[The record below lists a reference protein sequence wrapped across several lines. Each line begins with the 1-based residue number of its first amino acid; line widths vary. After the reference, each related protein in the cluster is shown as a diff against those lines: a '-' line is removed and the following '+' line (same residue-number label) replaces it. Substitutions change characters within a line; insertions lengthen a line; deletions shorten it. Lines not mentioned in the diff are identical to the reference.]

1 MAEAIGYLNGII
13 YPDYVSVAALAVK
26 FLGVMFAVAA
36 GLCGGKEGPLVHLGA
51 CMGILILYI
60 PLGLFNYYRNEHDK
74 RKFFAM
80 GIGAGISAA
89 FGAPIGG
96 SLFAYELTK
105 PNTFWTFSL
114 TWRVFFCC
122 SICTFFLNIF
132 KSIQNGSGINIT
144 YAGLVKL
151 GDSNAQTDLSDI
163 PASIIIGIIGGLM
176 GSGFIFFNA

>member
-1 MAEAIGYLNGII
+1 
-13 YPDYVSVAALAVK
+13 
-26 FLGVMFAVAA
+26 
-36 GLCGGKEGPLVHLGA
+36 
-51 CMGILILYI
+51 MGILILYI

-176 GSGFIFFNA
+176 GSGFIFFNAQINGLRKKYLGADKVKKTLEAMAIIFVTSTLFFVAPVIDNNNCQTPGPK